1 MTRTHTLHYIRLQL
15 WIENTIGLT
24 IWLTMQKNVH
34 FDICL
39 TTAGWRTSVNTWVG
53 NIRISYKQI
62 RCRPFTI
69 YALDIDTTS
78 RWLCSYFLQFRWK
91 KNQRQNVITYSCTSI
106 RSFDDNVDKFNKVN
120 NVSHGKPQI
129 LSNIIF
135 NRYWAIAN
143 ESTTIASTIDVFSK
157 LLINILR
164 ILDGFREFNVN
175 ISALLC
181 FSAINLNVIVSS
193 ITKSYGFIQF
203 KSTS

>member
-1 MTRTHTLHYIRLQL
+1 MSSIHHICAWYRHHLEMTLQL
-15 WIENTIGLT
+15 LPSIQ
-24 IWLTMQKNVH
+24 MK
-34 FDICL
+34 
-39 TTAGWRTSVNTWVG
+39 
-53 NIRISYKQI
+53 
-62 RCRPFTI
+62 
-69 YALDIDTTS
+69 
-78 RWLCSYFLQFRWK
+78 K
-91 KNQRQNVITYSCTSI
+91 KNQKQNVITYSCTSI

-181 FSAINLNVIVSS
+181 YSAINLNVIVSS

-203 KSTS
+203 KSTSKTLELPFNIPVFLNADWFSVNLSLITVYFRNIQRMWFEI